1 MKAYIVEKA
10 LLTENIDKLIRQAGD
25 VPIWAVLKGNGYGL
39 GCVPM
44 ARILSASGVERFCVT
59 EVKEAAML
67 REAGFTDNPI
77 LMLRQTQDPQ
87 EINTMLDMNIIFT
100 VGSLDC
106 AMVLGGIA
114 AQRSTMAEVHLKIDT
129 GMGRYGFLPEQV
141 DQAIRVYEYQKN
153 IVVGGVYTHFH
164 SAFCSER
171 ATREQFLRFCQVV
184 KEIQD
189 AGYETGTVH
198 CCNSSAFLRYPEMY
212 CDGVRLGS
220 ALLGRVTGTNRL
232 GLRRIGYV
240 EADVEELRW
249 LPAGATTGYG
259 AAWKAKRPTQVAI
272 LSVGWYH
279 GFGTENGHDL
289 FRARDCIRA
298 ILHYCRILL
307 TGKTL
312 TVQIGENKC
321 KVLGRIGML
330 HCAVDVT
337 GTDIKVGDHAIVNI
351 NPLVQK
357 GMKILYR

>member
-1 MKAYIVEKA
+1 MKAYIVDKA
-10 LLTENIDKLIRQAGD
+10 LLTENIEKLIRQAGD

-39 GCVPM
+39 GCVPL
-44 ARILSASGVERFCVT
+44 ARILSACGVERFCVT
-59 EVKEAAML
+59 EVREAAML

-114 AQRSTMAEVHLKIDT
+114 AQRSAMAEVHLKIDT
-129 GMGRYGFLPEQV
+129 GMGRYGFMPEQV

-164 SAFCSER
+164 SAFSNEH
-171 ATREQFLRFCQVV
+171 ATREQYLRFQQAVQ
-184 KEIQD
+184 EIQA
-189 AGYETGTVH
+189 AGYETGMVH

-220 ALLGRVTGTNRL
+220 ALLGRITGPNRL
-232 GLRRIGYV
+232 GLKRIGYV
-240 EADVEELRW
+240 EADVEEIRW
-249 LPAGATTGYG
+249 LPAGSSTGYG
-259 AAWKAKRPTQVAI
+259 ATWKAKRPTRVAI

-279 GFGTENGHDL
+279 GFGTESGHDL
-289 FRARDCIRA
+289 FRARDCIRK
-298 ILHYCRILL
+298 IIHYLRILFM
-307 TGKTL
+307 GKAL
-312 TVQIGENKC
+312 TVQIGGRKC
-321 KVLGRIGML
+321 RVLGRVGMM

-337 GTDIKVGDHAIVNI
+337 GMDVKVGDHAVVAI
-351 NPLVQK
+351 NPLMQK

>member
-39 GCVPM
+39 GCVHM
-44 ARILSASGVERFCVT
+44 ARILSSCGVERFCVT

-77 LMLRQTQDPQ
+77 LMLRQTQDPE
-87 EINTMLDMNIIFT
+87 EINAMLDLNIIFT

-129 GMGRYGFLPEQV
+129 GMGRYGFLPEQA

-153 IVVGGVYTHFH
+153 IVVGGIYTHFH
-164 SAFCSER
+164 SAFSNDNT
-171 ATREQFLRFCQVV
+171 TREQFIRFQQVV
-184 KEIQD
+184 KEIQN

-198 CCNSSAFLRYPEMY
+198 CCNSSAFLRYPDMY

-220 ALLGRVTGTNRL
+220 ALLGRVAVQNRL
-232 GLRRIGYV
+232 GLRRVGYA
-240 EADVEELRW
+240 EADVEEIRW
-249 LPAGATTGYG
+249 LSAGATTGYG
-259 AAWKAKRPTQVAI
+259 ATWKAKRPTQVAI
-272 LSVGWYH
+272 LGVGWFH
-279 GFGTENGHDL
+279 GLGTENGHDL
-289 FRARDCIRA
+289 FRPRDCIRK
-298 ILHYCRILL
+298 ILQYGRILL
-307 TGKTL
+307 TGKAL

-321 KVLGRIGML
+321 KILGRVGML

-337 GTDIKVGDHAIVNI
+337 GTDVKVGDHAILNI